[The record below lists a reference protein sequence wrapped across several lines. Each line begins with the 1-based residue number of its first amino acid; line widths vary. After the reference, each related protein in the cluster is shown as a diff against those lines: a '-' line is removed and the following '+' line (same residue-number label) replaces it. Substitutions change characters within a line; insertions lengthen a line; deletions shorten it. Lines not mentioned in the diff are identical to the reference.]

1 MALSMQKGSVTAIP
15 ILSLSYISMLI
26 FLSHCFRE
34 YIQYGSWGMLF
45 FHSNSI
51 TVTNPSWV
59 AGALFMAWFFSA
71 NPLAGIEEMWKY
83 YSGWR
88 HFNLT
93 FIMWQ
98 WLLAIDT
105 TRKSIFDQFYNYAA
119 INLYLLYW
127 EFRPF
132 LQYCEAKLYGISEPE
147 EKK

>member
-1 MALSMQKGSVTAIP
+1 MQKGSVTAIP

-105 TRKSIFDQFYNYAA
+105 TRKSIIDQFYNYAA